1 MKKTSFSCRLF
12 LSLFFILG
20 VLSCCASP
28 QIKSAIAPKAYSTD
42 PTIGIA
48 SNNAFAD
55 AIGTELI
62 FYGFKVIERSNLY
75 SLVEEQ
81 VLGQTGV
88 LREKELIKAGKIL
101 NIDALVFVN
110 TNWDNYNP
118 GKVAAA
124 VVRVVDVQSGQ
135 VLASVNYQ
143 NGRAGAAGSP
153 ADADAKE
160 SLVESADRIG
170 KEIAKGFGK

>member
-20 VLSCCASP
+20 VSSCCASP
-28 QIKSAIAPKAYSTD
+28 QIKSAIAPKAYGTD
-42 PTIGIA
+42 PTIGVA
-48 SNNAFAD
+48 SSDALAD

-75 SLVEEQ
+75 SVVEEQ
-81 VLGQTGV
+81 ILGQTGV

-101 NIDALVFVN
+101 NIDALIFVN
-110 TNWDNYNP
+110 ANWDNFFP
-118 GKVAAA
+118 GKVASA
-124 VVRVVDVQSGQ
+124 VIRVVDIQSGQ

-143 NGRAGAAGSP
+143 NGRAAGAGSP
-153 ADADAKE
+153 ADAGAKE

-170 KEIAKGFGK
+170 KEIARGFGK